1 MNLPNKITIA
11 RVVLIPL
18 MVIIPF
24 FHLDNE
30 LIWGIT
36 LGNLLCLVIFLLASF
51 TDFLDG
57 HLARKN
63 NMVTNFGKFLD
74 PLADKLL
81 VAAALIML
89 VESGIIPAWI
99 PIIILAREFSVSGIR
114 MLAASEG
121 KVIAASWYGKVKTVS
136 QMVAISLAF
145 LCTSRFWAWTSMP
158 WIVEKSAIPKDA
170 VFNQINTEWPMVQV
184 FNGSCLLNLLMSI
197 AMIFAVGAT
206 IFSGIDYFKKS
217 KDIIMKSK

>member
-36 LGNLLCLVIFLLASF
+36 VGNLLCLVIFLLASF

-145 LCTSRFWAWTSMP
+145 LCTDRFMAWRKMEWWTLGEMMP
-158 WIVEKSAIPKDA
+158 SDSFDPGGGVYS
-170 VFNQINTEWPMVQV
+170 VLNYN
-184 FNGSCLLNLLMSI
+184 CLLNFLMSV
-197 AMIFAVGAT
+197 AMLVAVGAT

-217 KDIIMKSK
+217 KEIVMKSK

>member
-24 FHLDNE
+24 FHLNNE
-30 LIWGIT
+30 LFWGIT
-36 LGNLLCLVIFLLASF
+36 LGNLLCLIVFLLASF

-145 LCTSRFWAWTSMP
+145 LCTSRFWAFMSMP
-158 WIVEKSAIPKDA
+158 WKIDKYSAIKGQEGIAANPEA
-170 VFNQINTEWPMVQV
+170 MMV
-184 FNGSCLLNLLMSI
+184 FNGACALNLLMSI
-197 AMIFAVGAT
+197 AMIFAVAAT

-217 KDIIMKSK
+217 KDIILKSK

>member
-24 FHLDNE
+24 FHLDGE

-36 LGNLLCLVIFLLASF
+36 TGNLLCLVIFLLASF

-99 PIIILAREFSVSGIR
+99 PIIILAREFCVSGIR
-114 MLAASEG
+114 MVAASEG

-145 LCTSRFWAWTSMP
+145 LCTDSFMAW
-158 WIVEKSAIPKDA
+158 IGVH
-170 VFNQINTEWPMVQV
+170 VFSIR
-184 FNGSCLLNLLMSI
+184 CLLNFLMSI
-197 AMIFAVGAT
+197 AMIFAVAAT